1 MVELES
7 EGPGEHMAL
16 SQGGLDRTGPGRG
29 GADRRTG
36 TRRKVVDASYC

>member
-7 EGPGEHMAL
+7 EGPGEHMPL
-16 SQGGLDRTGPGRG
+16 SQGGRPGRG

-36 TRRKVVDASYC
+36 TRRKVADASSSATV